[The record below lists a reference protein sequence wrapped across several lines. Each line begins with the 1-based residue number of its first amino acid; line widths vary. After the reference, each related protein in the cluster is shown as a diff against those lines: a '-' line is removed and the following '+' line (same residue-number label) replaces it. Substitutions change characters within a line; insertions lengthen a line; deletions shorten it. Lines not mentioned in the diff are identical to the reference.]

1 MKLKQMEVEAIESV
15 LDKGDRVELIPGPQ
29 ETVKIIHIKRSQI
42 NLKNRTLNPPS
53 KR

>member
-42 NLKNRTLNPPS
+42 NLKKQNNKSPI
-53 KR
+53 